1 MQFLECFL
9 NIVGCTMM
17 CDSAPVFKQRMPLF
31 KNQGKKDSE

>member
-1 MQFLECFL
+1 
-9 NIVGCTMM
+9 MM